1 MEGQKMNQCGSKKSN
16 KAYESSLSELFLL
29 NKSTYKALLSKI
41 SPLEKLEIDK
51 LNAQTLIPA
60 DSDYDSPAPTEV
72 TNLPENT
79 AQATSEAN
87 SSMISRIES
96 KMSGNDEQSE
106 IGTSQA
112 SSSFDDGDVGD
123 GDQEQTSTLVTPKDH
138 QSISST
144 PPSSPPVSVVPT
156 PKPQALEARSR
167 KRKASHNFPHL
178 VSLKTT
184 PDVLVT
190 KDDNSKEGNDI
201 QPKPT
206 EAKASKAKKETCPVC
221 LDTYAGHFA
230 LFRHLTS
237 MHPKSK
243 EAKEVWR
250 VKREKEQKNR
260 KALALKQMALT
271 KRKNF
276 GRKHTLS
283 KPAAV
288 GSTAEE
294 SKVKPLQRKRKA
306 GPDLSSTQSTKNV
319 RRSPRNNKTQK
330 EGLVDD
336 DQQMKPKPLAAGVK
350 RTRNPTLSNIKTK
363 ITKSVAPKR
372 KLPKEALFSDTNR
385 KRSKHRTSTT
395 QRLSGHR

>member
-1 MEGQKMNQCGSKKSN
+1 M
-16 KAYESSLSELFLL
+16 
-29 NKSTYKALLSKI
+29 SKI

-60 DSDYDSPAPTEV
+60 DGDYDSPAPTDM
-72 TNLPENT
+72 TNLPEST
-79 AQATSEAN
+79 ASPTSEAN

-96 KMSGNDEQSE
+96 KMSGSDGPSE

-112 SSSFDDGDVGD
+112 SSSFDDGNVSNV
-123 GDQEQTSTLVTPKDH
+123 DQGQTSTLDIPKDQH
-138 QSISST
+138 SISST
-144 PPSSPPVSVVPT
+144 PPSSPPPSVVST
-156 PKPQALEARSR
+156 PKSQVLEARSR
-167 KRKASHNFPHL
+167 KRKAPHSFPHL

-184 PDVLVT
+184 PDILVT
-190 KDDNSKEGNDI
+190 KDDNSKEGNDT
-201 QPKPT
+201 QSKPA

-221 LDTYAGHFA
+221 LDTYAGNFA

-260 KALALKQMALT
+260 KALALKQTALT

-306 GPDLSSTQSTKNV
+306 GPDLSSSQSVKNV
-319 RRSPRNNKTQK
+319 RRSPRNNKTQI

-336 DQQMKPKPLAAGVK
+336 DQEMKPKPLAAGVK
-350 RTRNPTLSNIKTK
+350 RTRNPTIGNIKTK
-363 ITKSVAPKR
+363 ITRSVAPKR

-385 KRSKHRTSTT
+385 KRSKHRTNTLKVRKIANT
-395 QRLSGHR
+395 DDENDEYEKW